1 MLDGNLVADAAV
13 QIPIFFYLKPG
24 VMKPESDDF
33 HQTDAQAV
41 KSCIQDYGVEIGKV
55 TEIAFDSKMAGISIE
70 DEDFNSVTRFDSW
83 LDMGCQLYI
92 KYFDKNHRDLVNF
105 LTGCPP
111 TGDHGPKILRWKEEK
126 PEAYKHIAKFGMPA
140 DYVAGKMVISK
151 DENAFMDYTFI
162 HFSGFGDAQK
172 VAGRTNCLN

>member
-1 MLDGNLVADAAV
+1 ML
-13 QIPIFFYLKPG
+13 QFKSRFFYLKPG
-24 VMKPESDDF
+24 VVKPESDDF

-41 KSCIQDYGVEIGKV
+41 KSFIQDCGVEIGKV
-55 TEIAFDSKMAGISIE
+55 TEIAFDSKMAGIGTE
-70 DEDFNSVTRFDSW
+70 DEDFNTVTRFDSW
-83 LDMGCQLYI
+83 LDMGCQPYI
-92 KYFDKNHRDLVNF
+92 EYVDKNHRDLVNF

-126 PEAYKHIAKFGMPA
+126 PEAYKHIAKFGTPA
-140 DYVAGKMVISK
+140 DYVAGKMVSLK